1 MQMYTFVRFSVV
13 ILETP
18 SKKAAVILSHLYVIG
33 LKIVLRDLT
42 LITIQNTILFL
53 KLGYK
58 SSLIRSALYGIGTT
72 VKTYFESTIKLVR
85 IIAETG

>member
-33 LKIVLRDLT
+33 LKIVLRENNGSICLHSEYP
-42 LITIQNTILFL
+42 NW
-53 KLGYK
+53 
-58 SSLIRSALYGIGTT
+58 T
-72 VKTYFESTIKLVR
+72 VTSDS
-85 IIAETG
+85 